1 MRQALHIFGKD
12 VRCLTYEIVVTL
24 AMVAGYVYFN
34 LAQTS
39 FFPFQ
44 HDFGV
49 SLLLPIAGWILIAR
63 LMHAE
68 ALPDTRQFWL
78 TRPYSRGSLLAA
90 KLLFLLIFINLPKF
104 VADALVVQRF
114 GYSPGAA
121 LAGLLWSQV
130 LLFGLFVLPLAA
142 LATLT
147 SSTAQMVFSS
157 LFLLLV
163 LFLGSGFAF
172 GPMDWIVHSYTA
184 AALTLAAAV
193 IVILQYSLRRTGMAR
208 FTGVVLWLVV
218 IVGGF
223 FIPLSTIVG
232 LQARL
237 SKQRIDP
244 SQVHVALDPE
254 KPSAMGVLDI
264 GVPFTQIQMPLRATD
279 IPEGF
284 EASIIGTSAR
294 IEAADG
300 TVWPSREYP
309 GSRFGMTGS
318 PAWIASVPRDFYRRV
333 KDQPVRIRGTAYV
346 TLFGNRRSTLVVPSE
361 LTLIPGAG
369 VCLMRSSFRQPT
381 LDCRAL
387 FRPPSSLILL
397 PQSLGG
403 YQLSYSPFPAELGI
417 SPAALF
423 GFYHASLDTTEPVS
437 LVTLE
442 PLAYIQRDFEIDNLR
457 LRDYEKPPPS
467 MRIVVR

>member
-24 AMVAGYVYFN
+24 AMVAAYVYFN

-39 FFPFQ
+39 FFPD
-44 HDFGV
+44 DFGV
-49 SLLLPIAGWILIAR
+49 ALMLPIAGWVLIAR
-63 LMHAE
+63 LIHAE
-68 ALPDTRQFWL
+68 ALPGTRQFWL

-90 KLLFLLIFINLPKF
+90 KILFLLIFINLPKL
-104 VADALVVQRF
+104 VADAMIVHRF
-114 GYSPGAA
+114 GYSLSAA
-121 LAGLLWSQV
+121 LPGLLWSQV
-130 LLFGLFVLPLAA
+130 LLFGLFILPLAA

-147 SSTAQMVFSS
+147 SSTAQLVFST

-163 LFLGSGFAF
+163 MIFGSGFAF
-172 GPMDWIVHSYTA
+172 GPMDWVVHSYTA
-184 AALTLAAAV
+184 ASLALAAAL

-223 FIPLSTIVG
+223 FIPLSTVAG

-237 SKQRIDP
+237 SKQHTDP
-244 SQVHVALDPE
+244 TRVRVALDSE
-254 KPSAMGVLDI
+254 RPSAMSVLDV
-264 GVPFTQIQMPLRATD
+264 GVPFTQIQMPLQVTD
-279 IPEGF
+279 VPEGF
-284 EASIIGTSAR
+284 DARIIGTSAR

-300 TVWPSREYP
+300 TIWPSREYQD
-309 GSRFGMTGS
+309 SRFGMAES
-318 PAWIASVPRDFYRRV
+318 PVWNASVPRDFYMRV
-333 KDQPVRIRGTAYV
+333 KDRPVRIRGTAYV
-346 TLFGNRRSTLVVPSE
+346 TLFGNRRTTLVRSE

-369 VCLMRSSFRQPT
+369 VCLLRTSFRQPA
-381 LDCRAL
+381 LECRAL
-387 FRPPSSLILL
+387 FRSPSSLILL
-397 PQSLGG
+397 PHSLGG

-417 SPAALF
+417 SPAGFF
-423 GFYHASLDTTEPVS
+423 GFYNASLDTAQPVP

-442 PLAYIQRDFEIDNLR
+442 PLAYIQRDFEIDNLH

-467 MRIVVR
+467 MRIGGQ